1 MTQKQQKDSKPAFQ
15 IDWLL
20 TNLRWLFIASVAIV
34 AALIPGRT
42 THPAFAGLLVAAV
55 FYNLIIL
62 LWLTL
67 RAWSRRLVFL
77 TLVIDLLFL
86 FAFYMTYGG
95 AQTPILFIGLLPIL
109 TAALRFGWL
118 VGLGVGLFVA
128 GEYIVVSVITA
139 QSLPTVEGWLV
150 LLLNVLILLLLA
162 AASIVIAQRA
172 FVLTRQARWKEEEE
186 ELRRLRTARERA
198 KIIYEMASTLS
209 ATLSYERVL
218 ETALDVVTVGLSELG
233 PISSQI
239 VGAVFLFKDDRL
251 QIVTSRY
258 MTPQDQQRTIPGRQ
272 GLIAQALDTAEA
284 IIHDS
289 VLDDPE
295 LSQFTSLRNCQS
307 VVIVPLRAGFENYG
321 ALVYGSPVANVFTPD
336 HLELF
341 TAVGNQAIIALQNAQ
356 LYQNLLEEK
365 ERIVTVDEDARKK
378 LARDLHD
385 GPTQSIAAIA
395 MRLNFARRLL
405 EREPAKASEELRK
418 IEELARRTTK
428 EIRGMLFTLRPLAL
442 ETQGLLVALNQYF
455 EKLRDTYD
463 LNVILQAEPAVEEV
477 LDRNRQGV
485 IFYIIEEAVNN
496 ARKHAQAKHI
506 WTRLRVEGTTF
517 VVEIE
522 DDGVGFE
529 VAAVD
534 ANYEQRGSLGMV
546 NMRERAELINAV
558 LHIRSAPGAGT
569 TITVLVPLEGR
580 GVIAPQPPA
589 VGTAANASAG
599 RAR

>member
-1 MTQKQQKDSKPAFQ
+1 MAQPQKKDAKPTIQ

-20 TNLRWLFIASVAIV
+20 TNLRWLFVASVAVV
-34 AALIPGRT
+34 AALLPSGAT
-42 THPAFAGLLVAAV
+42 DPAFPALLVAAV
-55 FYNLIIL
+55 FYNLVMLFL
-62 LWLTL
+62 LSL
-67 RAWSRRLVFL
+67 RGWSRRAVAI
-77 TLVIDLLFL
+77 TVVIDLIFL
-86 FAFYMTYGG
+86 FAFYLTYGG
-95 AQTPILFIGLLPIL
+95 AQTPVLFIGLLPIL

-118 VGLGVGLFVA
+118 AGLAGTIAVA
-128 GEYIVVSVITA
+128 GEYVAVALLTA
-139 QSLPTVEGWLV
+139 MTPMTVQRMMG
-150 LLLNVLILLLLA
+150 LLLNVLILASFA
-162 AASIVIAQRA
+162 AAAVFLAQRT
-172 FVLTRQARWKEEEE
+172 FVLTRQTRWKEEEE
-186 ELRRLRTARERA
+186 ELRRLHTTRERA

-233 PISSQI
+233 PVSSQI
-239 VGAVFLFKDDRL
+239 VAAVFLFKSDQL
-251 QIVTSRY
+251 EIVTSRY
-258 MTPQDQQRTIPGRQ
+258 VTPQDLQRTIPGRH

-289 VLDDPE
+289 VQDDPE
-295 LSQFTSLRNCQS
+295 LSQYTSLRNCQS

-321 ALVYGSPVANVFTPD
+321 ALVYGSPVASIFTSD

-356 LYQNLLEEK
+356 LYQNLLDEK

-405 EREPAKASEELRK
+405 EREPTKASEELRK
-418 IEELARRTTK
+418 IEDLARRTTK

-442 ETQGLLVALNQYF
+442 ETQGLVVALTQYF
-455 EKLRDTYD
+455 EKLRDTYEMD
-463 LNVILQAEPAVEEV
+463 VSLIAEPTVEEV

-485 IFYIIEEAVNN
+485 IFYIVEEAVNN

-529 VAAVD
+529 VEAVD

-546 NMRERAELINAV
+546 NMRERAELISAV
-558 LHIRSAPGAGT
+558 LRIRSAPGAGT
-569 TITVLVPLEGR
+569 KITVLVPLEGR
-580 GVIAPQPPA
+580 LSALPA
-589 VGTAANASAG
+589 AVTARTADGAM
-599 RAR
+599 

>member
-1 MTQKQQKDSKPAFQ
+1 MAQKESKPAFQ

-20 TNLRWLFIASVAIV
+20 TNLRWLFIAGVAIV
-34 AALIPGRT
+34 AALAPNRPL
-42 THPAFAGLLVAAV
+42 HPAFTGLLIAAAL
-55 FYNLIIL
+55 YNLVVL
-62 LWLTL
+62 FWLAL
-67 RAWSRRLVFL
+67 RAWSRRLVVL
-77 TLVIDLLFL
+77 ILILDLLFL
-86 FAFYMTYGG
+86 LGFYLTYGG
-95 AQTPILFIGLLPIL
+95 VQTPILFIGLLPIL

-118 VGLGVGLFVA
+118 AGLGIGVA
-128 GEYIVVSVITA
+128 VAAEYIASAVATA
-139 QSLPTVEGWLV
+139 PAPLTMEGWLA
-150 LLLNVLILLLLA
+150 LLLNVLVLLFLGV
-162 AASIVIAQRA
+162 ASVFVAQRIFA
-172 FVLTRQARWKEEEE
+172 LTRQTRWREEEE
-186 ELRRLRTARERA
+186 ELKRLRTARERA

-239 VGAVFLFKDDRL
+239 VGAVLLFQDDQL
-251 QIVTSRY
+251 QVVTSRY
-258 MTPQDQQRTIPGRQ
+258 MAPQDQQRAIPGRQ
-272 GLIAQALDTAEA
+272 GLVAQALEAAEA

-289 VLDDPE
+289 VADDPE
-295 LSQFTSLRNCQS
+295 LGQFASLRACQS
-307 VVIVPLRAGFENYG
+307 VVVVPLRAGFENYG
-321 ALVYGSPVANVFTPD
+321 VLVYGSLVPNVFTPD

-341 TAVGNQAIIALQNAQ
+341 TAVGNQAIIALQNAR

-405 EREPAKASEELRK
+405 EREPARASEELRK

-428 EIRGMLFTLRPLAL
+428 EIREMLFTLRPLAL
-442 ETQGLLVALNQYF
+442 ETQGLVVALQQYF

-463 LNVILQAEPAVEEV
+463 LNVILEASPAVEEV

-485 IFYIIEEAVNN
+485 LFYIIEEAVNN

-522 DDGVGFE
+522 DDGVGFDL
-529 VAAVD
+529 AAVD
-534 ANYEQRGSLGMV
+534 ASYDQRGSLGMV

-569 TITVLVPLEGR
+569 KITVLVPLEGH
-580 GVIAPQPPA
+580 AA
-589 VGTAANASAG
+589 LAAANLSAAAG
-599 RAR
+599 TPSERAR

>member
-1 MTQKQQKDSKPAFQ
+1 MAQKESKPAFQ
-15 IDWLL
+15 MDWLL

-34 AALIPGRT
+34 AALAPNRPL
-42 THPAFAGLLVAAV
+42 HPAFTGLLIAAAL
-55 FYNLIIL
+55 YNLVIL
-62 LWLTL
+62 FWLAL
-67 RAWSRRLVFL
+67 RAWSRRLVVL
-77 TLVIDLLFL
+77 ILILDLLFL
-86 FAFYMTYGG
+86 LGFYLTYGG
-95 AQTPILFIGLLPIL
+95 VQTPILFIGLLPIL

-118 VGLGVGLFVA
+118 AGLGIGVCVA
-128 GEYIVVSVITA
+128 AEYLVAAVTTA
-139 QSLPTVEGWLV
+139 SAPLTMEGWLA
-150 LLLNVLILLLLA
+150 LLLNVLVLLFLGV
-162 AASIVIAQRA
+162 ASVFVAQRMFA
-172 FVLTRQARWKEEEE
+172 LTRQTRWKEEEE
-186 ELRRLRTARERA
+186 ELKRLRTARERA

-239 VGAVFLFKDDRL
+239 IGAVLLFQDDQL
-251 QIVTSRY
+251 QVVTSRY

-272 GLIAQALDTAEA
+272 GLVAQALDAAEA

-289 VLDDPE
+289 VADDPE
-295 LSQFTSLRNCQS
+295 LGQFASLRACQS
-307 VVIVPLRAGFENYG
+307 IVVVPLRAGFENYG
-321 ALVYGSPVANVFTPD
+321 VLVYGSPVPNVFVPD

-341 TAVGNQAIIALQNAQ
+341 TAVGNQAIIALQNAR

-365 ERIVTVDEDARKK
+365 ERIITVDEDARKK

-405 EREPAKASEELRK
+405 EREPARASEELHK

-428 EIRGMLFTLRPLAL
+428 EIREMLFTLRPLAL
-442 ETQGLLVALNQYF
+442 ETQGLVVALQQYF

-463 LNVILQAEPAVEEV
+463 LNVILEAGPAVEEV

-485 IFYIIEEAVNN
+485 LFYIIEEAVNN

-522 DDGVGFE
+522 DDGVGFDP
-529 VAAVD
+529 AAVH
-534 ANYEQRGSLGMV
+534 ANYDQRGSLGMV

-558 LHIRSAPGAGT
+558 LRIRSAPGAGT
-569 TITVLVPLEGR
+569 KITVLVPLEGPAALAAASV
-580 GVIAPQPPA
+580 GAASGAP
-589 VGTAANASAG
+589 SE